1 MVFEKMSSGSQGPTT
16 PSVFPLKMTN
26 PKRLEGR
33 RQGEKGIRAALA
45 TFLVFV
51 FHGPKTFGGDELMTL
66 SKRKENA

>member
-1 MVFEKMSSGSQGPTT
+1 
-16 PSVFPLKMTN
+16 MTN

-45 TFLVFV
+45 TFLVFA
-51 FHGPKTFGGDELMTL
+51 FDGPKTFGGDELMTL